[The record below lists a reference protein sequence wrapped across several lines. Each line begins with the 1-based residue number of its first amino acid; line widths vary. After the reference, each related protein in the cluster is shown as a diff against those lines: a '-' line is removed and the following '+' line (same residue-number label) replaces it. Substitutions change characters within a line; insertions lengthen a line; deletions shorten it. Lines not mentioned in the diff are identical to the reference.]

1 MGIMEHANTNK
12 TDNQTL
18 AIWVIIGTVLMLSL
32 GDAMIKNIHS
42 NLVLWQIFVVRSW
55 IALIALLAILG
66 IKYRQISLWPND
78 LGWTIIRSLLM
89 GIMWIAYYVALPH
102 IPLSIAASAYYTA
115 PIFITLFSALF
126 IGDRVHIWGWIAVI
140 IGFSGVMLILKPST
154 DAFNLYALLPV
165 LSAVLYAL
173 SMILTRTKCRNEH
186 PLILSAYL
194 NVVFIFFGMLATF
207 GLGYIQPIAQYSA
220 FLSPQWGDMN
230 FTIWVLLLGLAIS
243 ILIGSIGAAI
253 AYQRGK
259 PSVIGIFDFAYV
271 GFAVFWGFLFFSE
284 TPNAT
289 GLIGMMMIVAAGMLT
304 MIEKAPSPT
313 ALIKRLMR
321 NGSS

>member
-1 MGIMEHANTNK
+1 MKQDIIPK

-32 GDAMIKNIHS
+32 GDAVIKNIHS
-42 NLVLWQIFVVRSW
+42 DLVLWQIFVIRSW
-55 IALIALLAILG
+55 IALIALLVILG
-66 IKYRQISLWPND
+66 VIYRQVSLWPKHP
-78 LGWTIIRSLLM
+78 GWTLIRSLLM

-126 IGDRVHIWGWIAVI
+126 IGDRVHISGWIAVA
-140 IGFSGVMLILKPST
+140 IGFAGVVLILKPST
-154 DAFNLYALLPV
+154 DVFNLYALLPV
-165 LSAVLYAL
+165 LSAILYAL
-173 SMILTRTKCRNEH
+173 SMILTRTKCRDEH
-186 PLILSAYL
+186 PLILSVGL
-194 NVVFIFFGMLATF
+194 NVAFIFFGIFATF
-207 GLGYIQPIAQYSA
+207 GLGYIQPITQYSA
-220 FLSPQWGDMN
+220 FLSPQWGDM
-230 FTIWVLLLGLAIS
+230 TLSTWLLLFGLAIS

-259 PSVIGIFDFAYV
+259 PSVIGIFDFSYV

-289 GLIGMMMIVAAGMLT
+289 GLIGMVMIVAAGMLT
-304 MIEKAPSPT
+304 IIKKTPSPK
-313 ALIKRLMR
+313 AFLKRFTQ